1 MHAAGGGARYEIPG
15 ESGRRL
21 RAAWLVRGTLRRQRP
36 REQANAWCCGIERI
50 STKCFSQIHHRCVS
64 EDAAQELSTQHSL
77 QAWCSTARARCRG
90 AMTALWRD
98 AARLGA
104 LALIWLVMVGSYWT
118 NPAPASLAGIAL
130 PKDVGRWLNRG
141 ALCREVAGRCA
152 KGNNCGDGVNER
164 CGRAASAAVLR
175 ASGRCRGALAAIEPA
190 DGAAPVVARARDCLR
205 HAYRYAFRGEGLPV
219 PRLVGDV

>member
-1 MHAAGGGARYEIPG
+1 ML
-15 ESGRRL
+15 ST
-21 RAAWLVRGTLRRQRP
+21 RAAPELDHICATSVLPQYTLSP
-36 REQANAWCCGIERI
+36 R
-50 STKCFSQIHHRCVS
+50 
-64 EDAAQELSTQHSL
+64 
-77 QAWCSTARARCRG
+77 
-90 AMTALWRD
+90 AMWRD
-98 AARLGA
+98 YARLSA
-104 LALIWLVMVGSYWT
+104 LAAIWLVMIGSYWT

-141 ALCREVAGRCA
+141 ALCREVAERCA

-205 HAYRYAFRGEGLPV
+205 QAYRYAFRGEGLPA

>member
-1 MHAAGGGARYEIPG
+1 M
-15 ESGRRL
+15 
-21 RAAWLVRGTLRRQRP
+21 
-36 REQANAWCCGIERI
+36 
-50 STKCFSQIHHRCVS
+50 
-64 EDAAQELSTQHSL
+64 
-77 QAWCSTARARCRG
+77 
-90 AMTALWRD
+90 MTALWRD

-104 LALIWLVMVGSYWT
+104 LALIWLVLVGSYWT

-175 ASGRCRGALAAIEPA
+175 ASGRCRSALAAIEPA

>member
-1 MHAAGGGARYEIPG
+1 MDEITQRTRPVNSAALAVRRSQTAQGRASTRTRGAVAFNA
-15 ESGRRL
+15 SL
-21 RAAWLVRGTLRRQRP
+21 RSACPSAITAVCTKTPLRSFP
-36 REQANAWCCGIERI
+36 
-50 STKCFSQIHHRCVS
+50 
-64 EDAAQELSTQHSL
+64 STQHTACRL
-77 QAWCSTARARCRG
+77 RCS

-104 LALIWLVMVGSYWT
+104 LTLVWLVMIGSYWT

-141 ALCREVAGRCA
+141 ALCREVATRCA
-152 KGNNCGDGVNER
+152 KGSNCGDGVNER

-190 DGAAPVVARARDCLR
+190 DGAAPVIARARDCLR
-205 HAYRYAFRGEGLPV
+205 HAYRYAFRGEGLPA
-219 PRLVGDV
+219 PRLASDV

>member
-1 MHAAGGGARYEIPG
+1 VPYSVLPQYTL
-15 ESGRRL
+15 SP
-21 RAAWLVRGTLRRQRP
+21 RA
-36 REQANAWCCGIERI
+36 
-50 STKCFSQIHHRCVS
+50 
-64 EDAAQELSTQHSL
+64 
-77 QAWCSTARARCRG
+77 
-90 AMTALWRD
+90 MWRD
-98 AARLGA
+98 YARLSA
-104 LALIWLVMVGSYWT
+104 LAAIWLILVGSYWT

-175 ASGRCRGALAAIEPA
+175 ASGRCRSALAAIEPA
-190 DGAAPVVARARDCLR
+190 DGAAPVITRARDCLR

-219 PRLVGDV
+219 PRLASDV

>member
-1 MHAAGGGARYEIPG
+1 
-15 ESGRRL
+15 
-21 RAAWLVRGTLRRQRP
+21 
-36 REQANAWCCGIERI
+36 
-50 STKCFSQIHHRCVS
+50 
-64 EDAAQELSTQHSL
+64 
-77 QAWCSTARARCRG
+77 
-90 AMTALWRD
+90 MTALWRD

-104 LALIWLVMVGSYWT
+104 LTLVWLVMIGSYWT

-141 ALCREVAGRCA
+141 ALCREVAERCA
-152 KGNNCGDGVNER
+152 KGNNCGDGVINER

-190 DGAAPVVARARDCLR
+190 DGAAPVIARARDCLR

>member
-1 MHAAGGGARYEIPG
+1 MHAPGGSAEDEMAG

-21 RAAWLVRGTLRRQRP
+21 RWAQLCERLWQKAVARTRSCALRRVRAVS
-36 REQANAWCCGIERI
+36 RSI
-50 STKCFSQIHHRCVS
+50 STVS
-64 EDAAQELSTQHSL
+64 PALGTRTAAELGKFVPNK
-77 QAWCSTARARCRG
+77 WCAATVRCRR
-90 AMTALWRD
+90 AMWRD
-98 AARLGA
+98 YARLGA
-104 LALIWLVMVGSYWT
+104 LAAIWLVMVGSYWT
-118 NPAPASLAGIAL
+118 HPAPASLAGIAL

>member
-1 MHAAGGGARYEIPG
+1 MPNKWCAANTLSP
-15 ESGRRL
+15 
-21 RAAWLVRGTLRRQRP
+21 RA
-36 REQANAWCCGIERI
+36 
-50 STKCFSQIHHRCVS
+50 
-64 EDAAQELSTQHSL
+64 
-77 QAWCSTARARCRG
+77 
-90 AMTALWRD
+90 MWRD
-98 AARLGA
+98 YARLGA
-104 LALIWLVMVGSYWT
+104 LAAIWLVMIGSYWT

-141 ALCREVAGRCA
+141 ALCREVAERCA

-175 ASGRCRGALAAIEPA
+175 ASGRCRSALAAIEPA

-205 HAYRYAFRGEGLPV
+205 HAYRYAFRGEGLPA

>member
-1 MHAAGGGARYEIPG
+1 M
-15 ESGRRL
+15 
-21 RAAWLVRGTLRRQRP
+21 
-36 REQANAWCCGIERI
+36 
-50 STKCFSQIHHRCVS
+50 
-64 EDAAQELSTQHSL
+64 
-77 QAWCSTARARCRG
+77 
-90 AMTALWRD
+90 MTALWRD

-104 LALIWLVMVGSYWT
+104 LALIWLVLVGSYWT

-141 ALCREVAGRCA
+141 ALCREVAERCA

-175 ASGRCRGALAAIEPA
+175 ASGRCRSALAAIEPA

-205 HAYRYAFRGEGLPV
+205 HAYRYAFRGEGLPG

>member
-1 MHAAGGGARYEIPG
+1 MSPALGTRTAAELGQFVAYSVLPQYTL
-15 ESGRRL
+15 SP
-21 RAAWLVRGTLRRQRP
+21 RA
-36 REQANAWCCGIERI
+36 
-50 STKCFSQIHHRCVS
+50 
-64 EDAAQELSTQHSL
+64 
-77 QAWCSTARARCRG
+77 
-90 AMTALWRD
+90 MWRD
-98 AARLGA
+98 YARLGA
-104 LALIWLVMVGSYWT
+104 LAAIWLVLIGSYWT

-152 KGNNCGDGVNER
+152 KGECGDGVNER

-175 ASGRCRGALAAIEPA
+175 ASGRCRSALAAIEPA